1 MKTQQ
6 GSPDCVILNNSDN
19 KIFFGKIGFKNS
31 QVTNSSKG
39 GTITRWLKR
48 RALAQR
54 GRQSAVKNKIAKQE
68 L

>member
-6 GSPDCVILNNSDN
+6 DSPDCVILNNSDN

-39 GTITRWLKR
+39 GTITRWLER

-54 GRQSAVKNKIAKQE
+54 
-68 L
+68 